1 MARTGAR
8 MTRAL
13 GFAPE
18 LLPISG
24 VSRFECF
31 DVAQA
36 TVSEIISSMS
46 VEIDQAL
53 DVDLMALSSQFVLN
67 LSFCVRSP
75 SPRADIRRLE

>member
-1 MARTGAR
+1 MQWRTGAR
-8 MTRAL
+8 MARAL

-36 TVSEIISSMS
+36 TVSEIRPVPTVNDNDDE
-46 VEIDQAL
+46 VEFGQ
-53 DVDLMALSSQFVLN
+53 
-67 LSFCVRSP
+67 
-75 SPRADIRRLE
+75 